1 MHRYLSIILAGGLLS
16 IAGVA
21 GPAAQPIPRV
31 QPRPLKVL
39 LLGDGREPHSSAAL
53 YAVLAPALAR
63 RGIQVTRALTP
74 DPLPDPGRLAHY
86 DAVLLYGDDASP
98 GPDQASAL
106 AAFVAAGKGLVAMH
120 AASSMFGSSE
130 ALGALLGGRLHAS
143 GGGEFRGE
151 VVQREHPAVKG
162 LEPFATWEEAFQ
174 PVSPLPEDR
183 TVLMERAGEP
193 QRQPLTWVRTQGK
206 GRVFYTVYG
215 HDRRTWVQPGFH
227 TLIEQ
232 AIRWTVEE
240 KARQAWARLKMPP
253 LAWVEGFNVPNYE
266 QRDPAPA
273 YQLPLTPQQ
282 SMRYIQAPAE
292 FSVELF
298 ASEPD
303 IVKPISFSFD
313 ERGRLWVIES
323 VDYPNAVLNGAPGN
337 DRIKILEDTDGDGRA
352 DKKSIFAEHLNIPT
366 SLTFANGGVIVTQA
380 PYMLFLKD
388 TDGDGKADIRQPL
401 STGWGVRDTHAQ
413 PSNLQYGPDNRIWGV
428 VGYSGFDG
436 QMNGTRMQFSQGVYR
451 FKPDGSDFEFVSG
464 STNNTWGLGFSETFD
479 VFGSTANN
487 DPSFNV
493 AIPNR
498 YFTGTEGLPI
508 SITGARAQGPGYQSI
523 AAFYAV
529 HPVTPYIRQVDVHG
543 GYTAAAGHH
552 LYTARAFPKE
562 YWNRVAFITE
572 PTAHLVGQGMVEKQG
587 AGFVTRDG
595 WNLMAGAEEW
605 VAPVHAQVGPDGA
618 VWVAD
623 WYNFIAQHNPT
634 PTGYSNGKGNA
645 YETSLRDHMRG
656 RIYRISYRNAPPAKR
671 WSLSKNDPAGLVA
684 ALSADNM
691 FWRLTAQR
699 LLVERGQQDVVPQ
712 LLAIV
717 RNPAVDA
724 IGCNGGAMH
733 ALWTLEG
740 LGALAEPAGEAY
752 RAAAGALKHPAAG
765 VRKAAAM
772 VLPKT
777 AAAAAAILDAGVLRD
792 PDLHTRLAA
801 TLVIADMPPAPAVG
815 EALYAATR
823 LPESYADRWLS
834 RALFIAATRHRATF
848 LTQYNGDPAAVAVAD
863 LPLSLRLGGVKPDWR
878 VPPAPELEAWQNM
891 QVPGSWETRG
901 LPDFDGVVWFTRTF
915 AWSATA
921 AEATISLGRIGNTA
935 EVWVN
940 GLPVTLS
947 GAPGPGGG
955 RGGGAPIYTVPAG
968 TLKAGA
974 NVLTV
979 RVTNGRN
986 DGGFLGLPDAMHA
999 DAAGQQVSLAGPWK
1013 FRVERQ
1019 TNAGALYAK
1028 PGELSAHVAFA
1039 AAGSAGAPAA
1049 LPPAAVE
1056 APDVVLRL
1064 GVVRGQLKFSSSEL
1078 AAVAGQLVEVV
1089 FVNDDEMPHNF
1100 VLGLQGSLDA
1110 IGLAA
1115 DALATS
1121 PTGLA
1126 AHYVPEIA
1134 AVLASS
1140 RLVDPG
1146 QTATIRFRVPAQT
1159 GSYPYVCTFPAHWR
1173 VMNGVLKV
1181 VARPVNR

>member
-1 MHRYLSIILAGGLLS
+1 MAVRRILLPIVAAVILGAASMAGSPGQ
-16 IAGVA
+16 
-21 GPAAQPIPRV
+21 PARRAPA
-31 QPRPLKVL
+31 RPLQIL
-39 LLGDGREPHSSAAL
+39 LVGDDREPHLSAGL
-53 YAVLAPALAR
+53 YGVLAPALAR
-63 RGIQVTRALTP
+63 RGIQVTRVMTAEAL
-74 DPLPDPGRLAHY
+74 DAARLAHY
-86 DAVLLYGDDASP
+86 DAVLLYGDGA
-98 GPDQASAL
+98 AL
-106 AAFVAAGKGLVAMH
+106 EPALGAFVDGGKGLVALH
-120 AASSMFGSSE
+120 AAASP
-130 ALGALLGGRLHAS
+130 LIGGRLQPQ

-151 VVQREHPAVKG
+151 IVDREHPVTKG
-162 LEPFATWEEAFQ
+162 LQPFSTWDEVFVPAQQ
-174 PVSPLPEDR
+174 PAPADR
-183 TVLMERAGEP
+183 TVLMERVDGSQREP
-193 QRQPLTWVRTQGK
+193 LAWVRTQGK
-206 GRVFYTVYG
+206 GRVFYTAYG
-215 HDRRTWVQPGFH
+215 HDARTWSQAGFQK
-227 TLIEQ
+227 LIEQ
-232 AIRWTVEE
+232 AVRWAVDEP
-240 KARQAWARLKMPP
+240 ARQAWDALKMPL
-253 LAWVEGFNVPNYE
+253 LAWVDGFNVPNYE
-266 QRDPAPA
+266 QRNPAPA
-273 YQLPLTPQQ
+273 YQLPLTAQE

-323 VDYPNAVLNGAPGN
+323 LDYPNTELNGGPGN
-337 DRIKILEDTDGDGRA
+337 DRIKIVEDTNGDGRA
-352 DKKSIFAEHLNIPT
+352 DKFTVFADHLNIPT
-366 SLTFANGGVIVTQA
+366 SLAFANGGVVVTQT
-380 PYMLFLKD
+380 PNILFLKD
-388 TDGDGKADIRQPL
+388 SDGDGKADVRQAL
-401 STGWGVRDTHAQ
+401 STGWGAGDTHAQ
-413 PSNLQYGPDNRIWGV
+413 PSNLNYAPDNRIWGV
-428 VGYSGFDG
+428 VGYSGFNG
-436 QMNGTRMQFSQGVYR
+436 LMNGRQMRFSQGVYR
-451 FKPDGSDFEFVSG
+451 FKPDGSDFEFVTG

-487 DPSFNV
+487 DPSFYM

-498 YFTGTEGLPI
+498 YFTETAGLPP
-508 SITGARAQGPGYQSI
+508 SIMGARASGPGYQSA

-529 HPVTPYIRQVDVHG
+529 HPVTPYIRQVDVQG

-572 PTAHLVGQGMVEKQG
+572 PTAHLVGQGIVEKQG

-595 WNLMAGAEEW
+595 WNLVAGSEEW

-634 PTGYSNGKGNA
+634 PPGYSNGKGNA
-645 YETSLRDHMRG
+645 YETTLRDKMRG

-671 WSLSKNDPAGLVA
+671 WSLSKNEPAGLVA

-699 LLVERGQQDVVPQ
+699 LLVERGQKDVVPQ
-712 LLAIV
+712 LLALV

-724 IGCNGGAMH
+724 IGTNGGAMH
-733 ALWTLEG
+733 ALWTLDG
-740 LGALAEPAGEAY
+740 LNALAGPAGEAY
-752 RAAAGALKHPAAG
+752 RAAVGALKHPAAG

-777 AAAAAAILDAGVLRD
+777 ADAAAAILDAGLLRD

-801 TLVIADMPPAPAVG
+801 TLVIADMPPAPAIG
-815 EALYAATR
+815 DGLYAATR
-823 LPESYADRWLS
+823 VPENYTDRWLS
-834 RALFIAATRHRATF
+834 RALFIAATRHRDMFLPLYTADRTATPM
-848 LTQYNGDPAAVAVAD
+848 TE
-863 LPLSLRLGGVKPDWR
+863 LPLSLRLGGLKPDWR
-878 VPPAPELEAWQNM
+878 VPPAPELDAWQNM
-891 QVPGSWETRG
+891 QVPGNWESRG
-901 LPDFDGVVWFTRTF
+901 LPDFDGVVWFSRTF
-915 AWSATA
+915 AWSGGSPD
-921 AEATISLGRIGNTA
+921 ATISLGRIGNTA

-940 GLPVTLS
+940 GLTLATAA
-947 GAPGPGGG
+947 APGAGAGGG
-955 RGGGAPIYTVPAG
+955 RGGPPVYAVPAG

-974 NVLTV
+974 NVITV

-999 DAAGQQVSLAGPWK
+999 DAAGQQVPLAGPWK

-1039 AAGSAGAPAA
+1039 AAGSAGAPAS

-1064 GVVRGQLKFSSSEL
+1064 GVIRGQMKFSLSEL
-1078 AAVAGQLVEVV
+1078 TAAAGQLVEVV

-1100 VLGLQGSLDA
+1100 VLGALGSLEAVGAAADA
-1110 IGLAA
+1110 MATSPAGLAA
-1115 DALATS
+1115 Q
-1121 PTGLA
+1121 
-1126 AHYVPEIA
+1126 YVPDIA

-1181 VARPVNR
+1181 VERR

>member
-1 MHRYLSIILAGGLLS
+1 MAGSPGQ
-16 IAGVA
+16 
-21 GPAAQPIPRV
+21 PARRV
-31 QPRPLKVL
+31 QARPIQIL
-39 LLGDGREPHSSAAL
+39 LVGEDREPHASAAL
-53 YAVLAPALAR
+53 YGVLAPALAR
-63 RGIQVTRALTP
+63 RGIQVTRVVTKDGELDAS
-74 DPLPDPGRLAHY
+74 RLAHY
-86 DAVLLYGDDASP
+86 DGVILYGDPASP
-98 GPDQASAL
+98 GSRQEPAL
-106 AAFVAAGKGLVAMH
+106 TAFVEGGKGLIAMH
-120 AASSMFGSSE
+120 GASSMF
-130 ALGALLGGRLHAS
+130 S
-143 GGGEFRGE
+143 GGGEFRGDI
-151 VVQREHPAVKG
+151 VQRDHPVMKG
-162 LEPFATWEEAFQ
+162 LEPFTTWDETFLPAQ
-174 PVSPLPEDR
+174 PETGDR
-183 TVLMERAGEP
+183 TVLMQRADGP
-193 QRQPLTWVRTQGK
+193 QGGPLAWVRPQGK
-206 GRVFYTVYG
+206 GRVFYTAYG
-215 HDRRTWVQPGFH
+215 HDRRTWTNPGFQK
-227 TLIEQ
+227 LIEQ
-232 AIRWTVEE
+232 AVRWAVDEP
-240 KARQAWARLKMPP
+240 ARQAWDALKMP
-253 LAWVEGFNVPNYE
+253 LLVWVDGFNVPNYE

-273 YQLPLTPQQ
+273 YQLPLTAQE

-323 VDYPNAVLNGAPGN
+323 LDYPNTELNGGPGN
-337 DRIKILEDTDGDGRA
+337 DRIKIVEDTNGDGRA
-352 DKKSIFAEHLNIPT
+352 DKFTIFADHLNIPT
-366 SLTFANGGVIVTQA
+366 SLAFGNGGVIVTQT
-380 PYMLFLKD
+380 PNVLFLKD
-388 TDGDGKADIRQPL
+388 SDGDGKADVREIL
-401 STGWGVRDTHAQ
+401 STGWGARDTHAQ

-436 QMNGTRMQFSQGVYR
+436 QMNGKRMQFSQGVYR

-498 YFTGTEGLPI
+498 YFAGPDALPV
-508 SITGARAQGPGYQSI
+508 SITGTRPQGPGYQSI

-529 HPVTPYIRQVDVHG
+529 HPVTPYIRQVDVQG

-572 PTAHLVGQGMVEKQG
+572 PTAHLVGQGIVEKQG

-595 WNLMAGAEEW
+595 WNLMAGSEEW
-605 VAPVHAQVGPDGA
+605 VAPVHAEVGPDGA

-634 PTGYSNGKGNA
+634 PPGYSNGKGNA
-645 YETSLRDHMRG
+645 YESTLRDKMRG

-671 WSLSKNDPAGLVA
+671 YALSKADPPGLVA

-691 FWRLTAQR
+691 FWRLAAQR
-699 LLVERGQQDVVPQ
+699 LLVERGQKDVVPQ
-712 LLAIV
+712 LLALV

-724 IGCNGGAMH
+724 IGTSGGAFH
-733 ALWTLEG
+733 ALWTLDG
-740 LGALAEPAGEAY
+740 LGALAGPAGPANDAY
-752 RAAAGALKHPAAG
+752 RAAVGALKHPAAG

-777 AAAAAAILDAGVLRD
+777 ADAAAAILDAGLLRD

-801 TLVIADMPPAPAVG
+801 VLVIADMPPAPAIG
-815 EALYAATR
+815 DALYAAAR
-823 LPESYADRWLS
+823 LPENYSDRWLS
-834 RALFIAATRHRATF
+834 RALFIAATRHRAAF
-848 LTQYNGDPAAVAVAD
+848 LTRYTADPSAVPIAD
-863 LPLSLRLGGVKPDWR
+863 LPLSLRLGALKPDWR
-878 VPPAPELEAWQNM
+878 VPPAAELDAWQNM
-891 QVPGSWETRG
+891 QVPGNWESRG

-915 AWSATA
+915 AWTASAGAPDVTM
-921 AEATISLGRIGNTA
+921 SLGRIGNTA

-940 GLPVTLS
+940 GLTATAA
-947 GAPGPGGG
+947 GAPGGGGG
-955 RGGGAPIYTVPAG
+955 RGGAPPVYPLPAG

-986 DGGFLGLPDAMHA
+986 DGGFLGTPDSMHV
-999 DAAGQQVSLAGPWK
+999 DGAGQQVPLAGPWK

-1019 TNAGALYAK
+1019 TNAVAPYAK
-1028 PGELSAHVAFA
+1028 AGELSAHVAFA
-1039 AAGSAGAPAA
+1039 AAGSAGAPAS
-1049 LPPAAVE
+1049 LPPAAVQ

-1064 GVVRGQLKFSSSEL
+1064 GVIRGQLKFSLTEL
-1078 AAVAGQLVEVV
+1078 TAVAGQLVEVV

-1100 VLGLQGSLDA
+1100 VLGMQGSLDA
-1110 IGLAA
+1110 LGVAA

-1121 PTGLA
+1121 PAGLA
-1126 AHYVPEIA
+1126 AQYVPEISQ
-1134 AVLASS
+1134 VLASS

-1146 QTATIRFRVPAQT
+1146 QTATIRFRAPAQA

-1181 VARPVNR
+1181 VERR